1 MISNALLAKWT
12 VSLDSSCCSRDQ
24 NHSQYAPLKIT
35 CIKEVTCFFSKIKS
49 LRVHQIAQIRAVAL
63 TKINNLS
70 FLFTPV
76 NQYPS
81 IWDIDLGGVN
91 PVAIWTIRQII
102 LACWQSKNRC
112 LIVSLQLQKQHFVLL
127 VQFLFAKLSL
137 VKITPRWR
145 YQMKIFI
152 FSRILSFQ
160 INLFR
165 NGVP

>member
-1 MISNALLAKWT
+1 MLAKWT
-12 VSLDSSCCSRDQ
+12 FSLDSSCCSRDQ

-91 PVAIWTIRQII
+91 PVAMWTIRQII
-102 LACWQSKNRC
+102 LACWQSKNMC
-112 LIVSLQLQKQHFVLL
+112 LIVSLHHRSNIFNSQSNSFLL
-127 VQFLFAKLSL
+127 NYPWLKYHLAGGTKWKFWFLAESWASK
-137 VKITPRWR
+137 
-145 YQMKIFI
+145 
-152 FSRILSFQ
+152 
-160 INLFR
+160 
-165 NGVP
+165 